1 MNYKVFITLYGRKL
15 QFLTNAENRSHAERL
30 ILDKIVRAVQ
40 IDDIREDTDDSIVDE
55 LMGIFGMTK

>member
-15 QFLTNAENRSHAERL
+15 QFSTNAENRSHAERL